1 MMKNIFILLF
11 LLPLISSCG
20 HDKYQKPEPNKPNSI
35 TIKTIEINKIN
46 FYFENS
52 GSINGYL
59 EGKDFRQSIRTILLK
74 IEGKNH
80 NSYFV
85 NSKAYPEPNML
96 NRITKNDIR
105 TNGMENS
112 DHKFIFTNA
121 INNSKGN
128 DLSIVITDGIYSV
141 KNGNINDVEVDIK
154 AAFEKALTTNTIE
167 TVVLKMSSNFD
178 GTYYSETCKLGH
190 KAIKINQ
197 SRPYYILLFG
207 NKDIINKALNEI
219 VVTTDLNGYK
229 EEARFFVTKGL
240 SVGNTALTL
249 GEEKKGNF
257 KSATHGNGVVREI
270 IDAEKIS
277 GGNLLP
283 KDRYLQ
289 FGIAL
294 DYSKLPIPKTYL
306 KNKTNYSIEDNTGY
320 SVEEIIEVDKMDK
333 TSKTFKWIKKQNDTG
348 KFKYTHIMVV
358 KGKTNLF
365 GDLKIKLNMNFPSW
379 IAETGSIDDCK
390 IKGDTTT
397 TFAFDRLMKGV
408 STAYQK
414 TNNKNEF
421 FEIKINIKQ

>member
-1 MMKNIFILLF
+1 MTQEENII
-11 LLPLISSCG
+11 I
-20 HDKYQKPEPNKPNSI
+20 
-35 TIKTIEINKIN
+35 
-46 FYFENS
+46 
-52 GSINGYL
+52 
-59 EGKDFRQSIRTILLK
+59 K
-74 IEGKNH
+74 IE
-80 NSYFV
+80 
-85 NSKAYPEPNML
+85 
-96 NRITKNDIR
+96 
-105 TNGMENS
+105 
-112 DHKFIFTNA
+112 
-121 INNSKGN
+121 
-128 DLSIVITDGIYSV
+128 
-141 KNGNINDVEVDIK
+141 
-154 AAFEKALTTNTIE
+154 
-167 TVVLKMSSNFD
+167 
-178 GTYYSETCKLGH
+178 
-190 KAIKINQ
+190 Q
-197 SRPYYILLFG
+197 S

>member
-1 MMKNIFILLF
+1 MKNIFILLF

-167 TVVLKMSSNFD
+167 TVVLKICF
-178 GTYYSETCKLGH
+178 
-190 KAIKINQ
+190 IF
-197 SRPYYILLFG
+197 LF
-207 NKDIINKALNEI
+207 
-219 VVTTDLNGYK
+219 
-229 EEARFFVTKGL
+229 
-240 SVGNTALTL
+240 
-249 GEEKKGNF
+249 
-257 KSATHGNGVVREI
+257 
-270 IDAEKIS
+270 
-277 GGNLLP
+277 
-283 KDRYLQ
+283 
-289 FGIAL
+289 
-294 DYSKLPIPKTYL
+294 SK
-306 KNKTNYSIEDNTGY
+306 
-320 SVEEIIEVDKMDK
+320 
-333 TSKTFKWIKKQNDTG
+333 
-348 KFKYTHIMVV
+348 
-358 KGKTNLF
+358 
-365 GDLKIKLNMNFPSW
+365 
-379 IAETGSIDDCK
+379 C
-390 IKGDTTT
+390 
-397 TFAFDRLMKGV
+397 
-408 STAYQK
+408 
-414 TNNKNEF
+414 
-421 FEIKINIKQ
+421 